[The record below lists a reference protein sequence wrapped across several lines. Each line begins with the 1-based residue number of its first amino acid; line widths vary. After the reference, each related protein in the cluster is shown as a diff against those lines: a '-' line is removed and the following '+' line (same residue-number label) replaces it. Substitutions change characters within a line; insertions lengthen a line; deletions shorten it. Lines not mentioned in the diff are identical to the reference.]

1 MISQRPSSEPIG
13 VRFSSR
19 EIRDLLIAW
28 LALGVA
34 FALFFGGG
42 ATAIYRPDFVL
53 LFIVSFLTAGVGFLL
68 HELAHKIVAVHYG
81 QLAEFRADFGMLIL
95 AILTALAGFI
105 FAAPGA
111 VHHRGRITRRQH
123 GLVALAGPLTNLLL
137 ALVFLPLLAAS
148 VDFLV
153 MLGVYGVG
161 INLLLAAF
169 NMIPFGPLD
178 GKTVIRWSKLVFLV
192 VFVLAVFSTILFVFV
207 IFL

>member
-1 MISQRPSSEPIG
+1 MIPTTRSSEPVR

-19 EIRDLLIAW
+19 EMRDLIIAW
-28 LALGVA
+28 FALGIA

-42 ATAIYRPDFVL
+42 AAAIYRPDFVL
-53 LFIVSFLTAGVGFLL
+53 LFVVSFLTAGVGFLL

-81 QLAEFRADFGMLIL
+81 QIAEFRADYGMLVL
-95 AILTALAGFI
+95 AIMTALAGFI

-111 VHHRGRITRRQH
+111 VHHRGSISRRQH
-123 GLVALAGPLTNLLL
+123 GLIALAGPLSNLGL
-137 ALVFLPLLAAS
+137 AIIFLPFLILPI
-148 VDFLV
+148 DFLS

-178 GKTVIRWSKLVFLV
+178 GKTVIGWSKLVFLV
-192 VFVLAVFSTILFVFV
+192 IFSISVLSTLVFVYVILF
-207 IFL
+207 